1 MYTVDTLKR
10 KIMKEGHQATV
21 DFLLSNNLP
30 IKVKEDLTKAH
41 VFNSDGYLCLSFLY
55 SL

>member
-1 MYTVDTLKR
+1 MYTIDTLKR

-41 VFNSDGYLCLSFLY
+41 VFNSDGYLSLSFLY